1 MKCSHSSQIVSSHS
15 IARYHMFLHP
25 NGNMPS
31 AYLHHEL
38 SISKHVHCFSMYLYI
53 STRYAKK
60 DFSWV
65 GRMRR
70 RETQTTNWAARP
82 RRRHTSQEV
91 HEEKTC
97 HEDNVGIA
105 RICLFWGE
113 KDTMM
118 KIYISIIYKYIIIHT
133 VYIYIYICLKW
144 RSPILLINEWE
155 KDI

>member
-31 AYLHHEL
+31 AYLHHEF

-65 GRMRR
+65 RRMRR

-97 HEDNVGIA
+97 HEDNIGIA
-105 RICLFWGE
+105 IICLFWGAE
-113 KDTMM
+113 RYNDEHLHKYN
-118 KIYISIIYKYIIIHT
+118 IYIYNNT
-133 VYIYIYICLKW
+133 YIYIYICLKW
-144 RSPILLINEWE
+144 RSPILLVNEWE
-155 KDI
+155 KDM

>member
-31 AYLHHEL
+31 AYLHHEF

-97 HEDNVGIA
+97 HEDNIGIA
-105 RICLFWGE
+105 IICLFWGAE
-113 KDTMM
+113 RYNDEHLHKYN
-118 KIYISIIYKYIIIHT
+118 IYIYNNT
-133 VYIYIYICLKW
+133 YIYIYICLKW
-144 RSPILLINEWE
+144 RSPILLVNEWE
-155 KDI
+155 KDM

>member
-31 AYLHHEL
+31 AYLHHEF

-91 HEEKTC
+91 HDEKTC
-97 HEDNVGIA
+97 HEDNIGIA
-105 RICLFWGE
+105 IICLFWGAE
-113 KDTMM
+113 RYNDEHLHKYN
-118 KIYISIIYKYIIIHT
+118 IYIYNNT
-133 VYIYIYICLKW
+133 YIYIYICLKW
-144 RSPILLINEWE
+144 RSPILLVNEWE
-155 KDI
+155 KDM

>member
-1 MKCSHSSQIVSSHS
+1 
-15 IARYHMFLHP
+15 MFLHP

-31 AYLHHEL
+31 AYLHHEF

-97 HEDNVGIA
+97 HEDNIGIA
-105 RICLFWGE
+105 IICLFWGAE
-113 KDTMM
+113 RYNDEHLHKYN
-118 KIYISIIYKYIIIHT
+118 IYIYNNT
-133 VYIYIYICLKW
+133 YIYIHMFKMEVSNSI
-144 RSPILLINEWE
+144 SQ
-155 KDI
+155 

>member
-31 AYLHHEL
+31 AYLHHEF

-97 HEDNVGIA
+97 HEDNIGIA
-105 RICLFWGE
+105 IICLFWGAE
-113 KDTMM
+113 RYNDEHLHKYN
-118 KIYISIIYKYIIIHT
+118 IYIYNNT
-133 VYIYIYICLKW
+133 YIYICLKW
-144 RSPILLINEWE
+144 RSPILLVNEWE
-155 KDI
+155 KDM

>member
-97 HEDNVGIA
+97 HEDNIGIA

-133 VYIYIYICLKW
+133 VYIYTYV
-144 RSPILLINEWE
+144 
-155 KDI
+155 